1 VGSGDRY
8 GRVVL
13 TAASRSI
20 RELQVTFEAEAD
32 VYIAGTLCLRQDTSP
47 QSRTGGIV
55 LLGGTF
61 GDTRDGDMAPERSPY
76 AGSVPSS
83 GLLRRI
89 AHALA
94 ASGVATLRFDKRGC
108 GSSGGDARAADS
120 ESDLRDAVAAVRAL
134 RARPEI
140 DPIRVGVFGH
150 SAGASLACDI
160 ARTQPDIAAVGLLG
174 MLFSSLEDLVRWN
187 WGRVAQIWPQL
198 TAQQRQW
205 LRDNRQREVVG
216 AFRTEEFIAA
226 AHATADRVALS
237 AEGVN
242 VELDLRRFRQGMDQ
256 LHGSARVEH
265 YRGVQC
271 PALVLHG
278 GDDLNVRVEDAL
290 ESYRALRMI
299 GNDRVTLVVLPGLD
313 HNFQPSATDAL
324 QRAWERI
331 TFESQGHPVSPVALE
346 TMVTWA
352 AQALAR

>member
-1 VGSGDRY
+1 M
-8 GRVVL
+8 
-13 TAASRSI
+13 
-20 RELQVTFEAEAD
+20 RESAIAFDSDPGVA
-32 VYIAGTLCLRQDTSP
+32 IAGTLCLPEGPSP
-47 QSRTGGIV
+47 RRPTGGIV

-120 ESDLRDAVAAVRAL
+120 ESDLRDSFAAVGTL

-140 DPIRVGVFGH
+140 DPRRVGVFGH
-150 SAGASLACDI
+150 SAGASHACAI
-160 ARTQPDIAAVGLLG
+160 ARAEPEIAGVGLLG

-187 WGRVAQIWPQL
+187 WGRVAHVWPQL

-205 LRDNRQREVVG
+205 LRDNRKREVVG

-226 AHATADRVALS
+226 ARAGEDRVALS
-237 AEGVN
+237 AEGVS
-242 VELDLRRFRQGMDQ
+242 VELDLVRFRQGMDR
-256 LHGSARVEH
+256 LHGSPRVEQ

-290 ESYRALRMI
+290 ESYRALRMM
-299 GNDRVTLVVLPGLD
+299 GNDRVTLMVLPGLD
-313 HNFQPSATDAL
+313 HNFQPVATDAL

-346 TMVTWA
+346 AMATWVSRT
-352 AQALAR
+352 LAR